1 MELQQHDLAHEFPE
15 YKDAIHAL
23 KTSNTHFS
31 KLFDEYHV
39 VNREVIR
46 IEQNIELVTD
56 EYAENKKKQR
66 LLLKDQ
72 LYAML
77 TQAAK

>member
-23 KTSNTHFS
+23 KTSNAHFS

-46 IEQNIELVTD
+46 IEQNIEPVTD

-72 LYAML
+72 LYAL
-77 TQAAK
+77 LAQAAQ